1 MKRLVATL
9 AVLALAAAVL
19 FVAAAVYEVTS
30 IGSRLTGRIGR
41 LEGPL
46 PHGLS
51 RSRPA
56 PAGPGAPP
64 AGPTIAEP
72 VFTSVRV
79 TLTEADVGD
88 LLRRSATSLG
98 GALTRAREV
107 AVRLGEGQAIL
118 ASRNRVAVLGIPL
131 ADYGGHSAW
140 ALAALPDGVGVALRE
155 LRVAGLPVP
164 GAAVLLRRL
173 SGRSRDGWVVVPT
186 GPRRIVERID
196 ITPGRLTVSGRAR

>member
-1 MKRLVATL
+1 MRRLAAAV
-9 AVLALAAAVL
+9 AVLALAAGGL

-46 PHGLS
+46 PRGLS
-51 RSRPA
+51 HARPA
-56 PAGPGAPP
+56 PAAPGSPAAP
-64 AGPTIAEP
+64 ALAEP
-72 VFTSVRV
+72 AFTSVRV

-88 LLRRSATSLG
+88 LLRRSETSLG
-98 GALTRAREV
+98 GAVTRAREV
-107 AVRLGEGQAIL
+107 AVRLGDGQVIL

-140 ALAALPDGVGVALRE
+140 ALAALPGGVGVALRE

-164 GAAVLLRRL
+164 GAAALLRRL

-186 GPRRIVERID
+186 GPRRVVERID